1 MRKYLRRVPLNRQWI
16 ALSTFLFIG
25 LNAMADDCP
34 GLAITNQPSAVV
46 ACPGDMAVFTI
57 AATGNGPLTYQ
68 WRKDCFPLPGEDSDT
83 LVIDPISASDY
94 GTYSCV
100 VSDSCGTLTS
110 MPVRLWQGSEP
121 VRIWSHP
128 VNLLVCEGGT
138 AVFSVSAQG
147 SNLAYQ
153 WRRDCAPIPGATTP
167 ILTLEDVDASDLGQ
181 YSCVVYNACA
191 VVTSEPAALQ
201 IGTPVAYMLGQPSN
215 KTVCDGAN
223 VTFTVNSY
231 GPSPVSYQWYKNNVA
246 LSGKTQSSLTFAAQA
261 ADSGNLYSCRITHD
275 CVVLTSS
282 SGLLTVR
289 VPPSITVQ
297 PVSVQACEDSEVT
310 FSVTATGS
318 AALSYQ
324 WFMGGSSIPGATQ
337 STLTL
342 TANPPNFGTYT
353 CRVSNTCGNVTS
365 DGAVL
370 SLKAPVE
377 IQTQPEGAV
386 VCPGEDVTFSV
397 AVTGGEPITYAW
409 YKDSEVIPGQTGA
422 SLTLLNVS
430 MADQASY
437 KCRITNACGHLDSST
452 TALQI
457 EVVCA
462 ASVPDPD
469 LRSFLLSAIWE
480 DGMGDTYPIDP
491 DGNGITLA
499 EAQAVTGRLDMSGLR
514 IVSLV
519 GIGSFANLTEL
530 DASRNRL
537 TDLPPEFSN
546 LTLLEWLD
554 LSYNRLTAVSDLSA
568 QTALVYLDLSHNRI
582 GSGGSRG
589 AGTPP
594 SSLTE
599 LDLEAND
606 LTSLPDLSGLVNLH
620 RLVASYNRINQ
631 IENLLSQTNL
641 GSNAGDVIELD
652 HNQLDAEDCASLLAL
667 AARVNGAG
675 ATLEL
680 ATQLDFSLL
689 PKWPTNNVLT
699 LITGREFGLAC
710 LPP

>member
-1 MRKYLRRVPLNRQWI
+1 MNRQWI
-16 ALSTFLFIG
+16 ALSTLLFVSLI
-25 LNAMADDCP
+25 ATADDCS

-68 WRKDCFPLPGEDSDT
+68 WRKDCFPLPGEDMDT

-94 GTYSCV
+94 GTYACV

-110 MPVRLWQGSEP
+110 ISVRLWQGETPIYIYNSP
-121 VRIWSHP
+121 DSTV
-128 VNLLVCEGGT
+128 VCDGST
-138 AVFSVSAQG
+138 AVFTVGAG
-147 SNLAYQ
+147 GTNLAYQ
-153 WRRDCAPIPGATTP
+153 WRRDCAPIPGATSST
-167 ILTLEDVDASDLGQ
+167 LTLTDVDASDLGQ
-181 YSCVVYNACA
+181 YSCVVYNNCA
-191 VVTSEPAALQ
+191 AVTSQAATLY
-201 IGTPVAYMLGQPSN
+201 IGTPAAYMLAQPSN
-215 KTVCDGAN
+215 KTVCNGAN
-223 VTFTVNSY
+223 VTFSVDSY
-231 GPSPVSYQWYKNNVA
+231 GPSPVSYQWYKDNVPI
-246 LSGKTQSSLTFAAQA
+246 SGKTQSSLTFAAQA
-261 ADSGNLYSCRITHD
+261 ADSGSLYSCRITHD

-324 WFMGGSSIPGATQ
+324 WFIGGSSIPGATQ
-337 STLTL
+337 STLTV
-342 TANPPNFGTYT
+342 TANLPNFGTYT

-377 IQTQPEGAV
+377 IQTQPIGAV

-397 AVTGGEPITYAW
+397 AVTGAEPITYAW

-437 KCRITNACGHLDSST
+437 KCRITNACGHRDSST
-452 TALQI
+452 AALQL
-457 EVVCA
+457 EVVCP

-469 LRSFLLSAIWE
+469 LRSFLLSGSWE
-480 DGMGDTYPIDP
+480 DSLGNLYPIDT
-491 DGNGITLA
+491 DGDGITLA
-499 EAQAVTGRLDMSGLR
+499 EAQAVTGRLDMSRLR
-514 IVSLV
+514 IASLV

-537 TDLPPEFSN
+537 TELPPEFSN

-554 LSYNRLTAVSDLSA
+554 LSYNRLTAVPDLSA

-589 AGTPP
+589 VGTLP
-594 SSLTE
+594 SSLAE

-620 RLVASYNRINQ
+620 RLSASYNRINQ
-631 IENLLSQTNL
+631 IENLLSQTSL

-652 HNQLDAEDCASLLAL
+652 HNQLEADDCASLLAL
-667 AARVNGAG
+667 QARASGAG
-675 ATLEL
+675 STLEL
-680 ATQLDFSLL
+680 ATQLDFSSL
-689 PKWPTNNVLT
+689 PNWPTSNVLT
-699 LITGREFGLAC
+699 FVTGREIGLTC
-710 LPP
+710 VPP